1 MPLKQAPGTLIADAD
16 KLVFP
21 FVCRRWSQGDWFI
34 PLGMRGR
41 KKVSDLFTDLKYGTF
56 RKEMAVMMVD
66 CRGDLAESQHI
77 AGVLGV
83 RLDDAYKVDKNTKSI
98 IRITILNNTKTL

>member
-1 MPLKQAPGTLIADAD
+1 
-16 KLVFP
+16 
-21 FVCRRWSQGDWFI
+21 
-34 PLGMRGR
+34 MRGR